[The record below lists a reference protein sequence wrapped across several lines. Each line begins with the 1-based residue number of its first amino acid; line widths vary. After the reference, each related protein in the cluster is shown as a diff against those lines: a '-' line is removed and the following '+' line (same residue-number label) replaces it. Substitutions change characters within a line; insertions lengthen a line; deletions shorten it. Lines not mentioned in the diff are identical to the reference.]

1 MKRYMTLGMAIVLL
15 ICLCACNSGGETS
28 SAVPGNPST
37 STGATTT
44 GTNDSTT
51 TTTTAKISDAA
62 LTTSGQS
69 TTNSTITT
77 SQTVTAQKSTTVKT
91 TAYSGLTTDRYTTT
105 TDHITTGTT
114 GVIQYHYYNPLKP
127 EKRFFGNHF
136 SIPEIGKIVDMVR
149 NLDYWFCITE
159 DGSLY
164 ELSEKLFSTTDNH
177 YRKIESDCLFERFV
191 QTAISTHILTKD
203 GQCFVISFSYQTKKS
218 NLSPCSHTETFLE
231 FLKKDGNRIVQHT
244 DDGGDKVVYTF
255 PKGEIIEY
263 ISTNNSGYE
272 NIKNEYY
279 RYIVKT
285 NEDWYI
291 LTQHNEVEES
301 GYADKEDTITVVTEV
316 SKMTMEAS
324 TIFYFEGER
333 DGGVPFS
340 VLITT
345 DGTIYY

>member
-1 MKRYMTLGMAIVLL
+1 MKRYMILGMTIVLL

-51 TTTTAKISDAA
+51 ITTTAEISDAA

-91 TAYSGLTTDRYTTT
+91 SAYSGLPSGSYTG
-105 TDHITTGTT
+105 TTGTT
-114 GVIQYHYYNPLKP
+114 GRSYHRYDPLKP
-127 EKRFFGNHF
+127 EKRFFENHF

-149 NLDYWFCITE
+149 YHQNDWFCITE

-164 ELSEKLFSTTDNH
+164 ELSKKLFSATDNH

-191 QTAISTHILTKD
+191 GTVFSPHILTKD
-203 GQCFVISFSYQTKKS
+203 GQCFYINSRTEKPS
-218 NLSPCSHTETFLE
+218 LCSHAETISIFS
-231 FLKKDGNRIVQHT
+231 KDGNRIVQHT
-244 DDGGDKVVYTF
+244 DDGGDKMVYAF
-255 PKGEIIEY
+255 PEGEKIEY
-263 ISTNNSGYE
+263 ISTAWDIYGDSDSSDA
-272 NIKNEYY
+272 Y
-279 RYIVKT
+279 RCIVKT
-285 NEDWYI
+285 NKGWYS
-291 LTQHNEVEES
+291 LTQDRKVEDS
-301 GYADKEDTITVVTEV
+301 GYVDIEDTITIVTEV
-316 SKMTMEAS
+316 AKMTMEAS
-324 TIFYFEGER
+324 TSFYFEGEVQF
-333 DGGVPFS
+333 DDFISDISDS